1 MSIEIERAK
10 YEKVWECEDY
20 RKFSPGLRAIKD
32 FKLLD
37 IIKKDR
43 IKSVLDVG
51 CGSGKAM
58 QYLLTQM
65 PELKVHGF
73 DIAKNCLDDF
83 FSGSDCLTTG
93 CLWSDPLPEGY
104 DLHISADVF
113 EHLPEEYVELSL
125 ANILKSAKV
134 SAFFCIALFK
144 DRFGPQLL
152 GEPLHLSIF
161 SSEEWLRRI
170 EGSGWQVSKHST
182 LTSSTGTPLWLYCYC
197 EKWGTNA

>member
-10 YEKVWECEDY
+10 YEKVWECDDY

-73 DIAKNCLDDF
+73 DIASNCLDDF

-104 DLHISADVF
+104 DTITACDIF
-113 EHLPEEYVELSL
+113 EHLPEEHVEASL
-125 ANILKSAKV
+125 KNIYDSCKV
-134 SAFFCIALFK
+134 SAFFCIALFPDK
-144 DRFGPQLL
+144 FGALLL
-152 GEPLHLSIF
+152 GEPLHLSLF
-161 SSEEWLRRI
+161 PFEAWLKKIDNAGFDYVRWHVV
-170 EGSGWQVSKHST
+170 EAADKK
-182 LTSSTGTPLWLYCYC
+182 PMWLYAYC
-197 EKWGTNA
+197 EKWDD

>member
-43 IKSVLDVG
+43 IRSVLDVG

-58 QYLLTQM
+58 QYLLTQV

-83 FSGSDCLTTG
+83 FKNADCLTTG

-104 DLHISADVF
+104 DTITACDIF
-113 EHLPEEYVELSL
+113 EHLPEEHVEASL
-125 ANILKSAKV
+125 KNIYDSCKV
-134 SAFFCIALFK
+134 SAFFCIALFPDIYGMK
-144 DRFGPQLL
+144 LL
-152 GEPLHLSIF
+152 GEPLHLSLF
-161 SSEEWLRRI
+161 PYEVWLDKIVAAGFNHYNFR
-170 EGSGWQVSKHST
+170 VVKAADNK
-182 LTSSTGTPLWLYCYC
+182 PMWLYAYC
-197 EKWGTNA
+197 EKWNN